1 MCAFG
6 KSSQSTRNT
15 MSTANCA
22 PRTMSRLRRS
32 PRSHSA
38 YCGLAAAAN
47 ASSAFDMDFELLPEG
62 VEVFV
67 EFRRIARG
75 ERSGAPPVRRCE
87 ADRVVRLDLAG
98 PARQYDD
105 PLGHADRLAD
115 VVGDED
121 RGLTFAPQ
129 NLGHLVGE
137 RDPRLRIKRREWLVE
152 QHDVRIGAKRAR
164 ESDALAH
171 PAGKLPWQIVQELA
185 EPVAG
190 EQHARAL
197 ARFGHVRALNFCAQ

>member
-22 PRTMSRLRRS
+22 PRTISRLRRS

-47 ASSAFDMDFELLPEG
+47 DSLAFDMDFELLPEG

-75 ERSGAPPVRRCE
+75 ERSGAPAVGGLE

-98 PARQYDD
+98 PARQHDD
-105 PLGHADRLAD
+105 ALGHADRLAD
-115 VVGDED
+115 VVGHED
-121 RGLTFAPQ
+121 RGLAFAPQ
-129 NLGHLVGE
+129 NLRHLVGE
-137 RDPRLRIKRREWLVE
+137 RDPRLRIERRERLVE
-152 QHDVRIGAKRAR
+152 QDRKSTRLNSSHD
-164 ESDALAH
+164 
-171 PAGKLPWQIVQELA
+171 QISYAV
-185 EPVAG
+185 
-190 EQHARAL
+190 
-197 ARFGHVRALNFCAQ
+197 FCL

>member
-15 MSTANCA
+15 TRTANCA

-32 PRSHSA
+32 PRSHSR

-75 ERSGAPPVRRCE
+75 EREP
-87 ADRVVRLDLAG
+87 DRMVRLDLAR
-98 PARQYDD
+98 PARQHDD

-115 VVGDED
+115 VMGDED
-121 RGLTFAPQ
+121 RGLTFAP
-129 NLGHLVGE
+129 
-137 RDPRLRIKRREWLVE
+137 
-152 QHDVRIGAKRAR
+152 
-164 ESDALAH
+164 
-171 PAGKLPWQIVQELA
+171 
-185 EPVAG
+185 
-190 EQHARAL
+190 
-197 ARFGHVRALNFCAQ
+197 

>member
-6 KSSQSTRNT
+6 KSSQSTRST

-22 PRTMSRLRRS
+22 PRTISRLRRS

-75 ERSGAPPVRRCE
+75 ERSGAPTVGGRE
-87 ADRVVRLDLAG
+87 ADRRSEEHTSEL
-98 PARQYDD
+98 QS
-105 PLGHADRLAD
+105 
-115 VVGDED
+115 
-121 RGLTFAPQ
+121 Q
-129 NLGHLVGE
+129 SNLV
-137 RDPRLRIKRREWLVE
+137 
-152 QHDVRIGAKRAR
+152 
-164 ESDALAH
+164 
-171 PAGKLPWQIVQELA
+171 
-185 EPVAG
+185 
-190 EQHARAL
+190 
-197 ARFGHVRALNFCAQ
+197 